1 MIERVL
7 GIAIVGY
14 ALWVILHR
22 KRQKARPEYESPQL
36 QGIATEKP
44 HTQLGGFLIEED
56 ARQFVGQSLAS
67 PYTASLDGRWDFHL
81 FPNPSAAIAAIET
94 QAAIQ
99 TSPITVPG

>member
-1 MIERVL
+1 MPCTPSCPAEKPKIPSSTPALRPGRCTRSDPGRMIERVL
-7 GIAIVGY
+7 GIAVVGY

-36 QGIATEKP
+36 QGIGTEKP

-67 PYTASLDGRWDFHL
+67 PYT
-81 FPNPSAAIAAIET
+81 
-94 QAAIQ
+94 
-99 TSPITVPG
+99 